1 MDAFFDI
8 YSGISG
14 NMVLGALVD
23 LGLDPVAL
31 GEKLAALG
39 LEGEFELEVNGVNR
53 SGITGTHVQVVL
65 SDSEGQHAHR
75 HFSEIKDIIE
85 SSALPPMVKK
95 KAVDIFRNLALA
107 EASVHGVEMEEIH
120 FHEVGAVDAIVDIVG
135 SVLGLEML
143 GIDKIY
149 ASSLHTGTGFVD
161 CEHGRIPVPA
171 PATVELLA
179 GVPVY
184 SRGIEAELVTPTGA
198 AIIST
203 LAEDFGPRPQM
214 KIEKTGYGA
223 GSRELEIPN
232 FLRVHLGQVEVAG
245 GGGDRVSMVECN
257 IDDMQPEIYE
267 YVMERLFAAGALD
280 VFLTPLQMK
289 KNRPGI
295 KLSVLVENVRLD
307 EIVDIILTE
316 TTTLGVRIFEDLKRV
331 CLQREIDEVSTPW
344 GDVRIKL
351 ACKGEEVVNVA
362 PEYEDCRDIARGEG
376 LPLKEVYER
385 VKEMCKDYY

>member
-135 SVLGLEML
+135 AAICINLLDV
-143 GIDKIY
+143 DKIIC
-149 ASSLHTGTGFVD
+149 SPVHVGGGMVR
-161 CEHGRIPVPA
+161 CQHGIIPVPA
-171 PATVELLA
+171 PATLELLK
-179 GVPVY
+179 GIPVY
-184 SRGIEAELVTPTGA
+184 S
-198 AIIST
+198 
-203 LAEDFGPRPQM
+203 
-214 KIEKTGYGA
+214 
-223 GSRELEIPN
+223 
-232 FLRVHLGQVEVAG
+232 
-245 GGGDRVSMVECN
+245 
-257 IDDMQPEIYE
+257 
-267 YVMERLFAAGALD
+267 
-280 VFLTPLQMK
+280 
-289 KNRPGI
+289 
-295 KLSVLVENVRLD
+295 
-307 EIVDIILTE
+307 
-316 TTTLGVRIFEDLKRV
+316 
-331 CLQREIDEVSTPW
+331 
-344 GDVRIKL
+344 
-351 ACKGEEVVNVA
+351 
-362 PEYEDCRDIARGEG
+362 
-376 LPLKEVYER
+376 
-385 VKEMCKDYY
+385 